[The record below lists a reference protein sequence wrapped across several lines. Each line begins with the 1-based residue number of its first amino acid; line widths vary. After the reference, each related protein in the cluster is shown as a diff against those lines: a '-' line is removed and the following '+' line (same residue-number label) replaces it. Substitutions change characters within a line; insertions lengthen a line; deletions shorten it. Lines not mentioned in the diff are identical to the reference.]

1 MDDKQLLG
9 LEMLVRLQTRALQ
22 DLAHRLERTESELA
36 SVKAASERTAA
47 VASALLAQLQEQ
59 QRGGLVAFMDKHPWP
74 ALGIAVVLLLFLT
87 NQLYLL
93 PQLAPAL
100 GGIRATP

>member
-1 MDDKQLLG
+1 MDENQRLG
-9 LEMLVRLQTRALQ
+9 LEMLVRLQTRALV
-22 DLAHRLERTESELA
+22 DVTHKLERVESELVA
-36 SVKAASERTAA
+36 VKAASERTAA

-59 QRGGLVAFMDKHPWP
+59 QRGGLVAFMDRHPWP
-74 ALGIAVVLLLFLT
+74 TLGIAIVLLLFLT

-100 GGIRATP
+100 GGIRAVP